1 MNNYLSRIATKT
13 IMKLTPKTSQL
24 ETLSM
29 SLQLKSVQT
38 SNEAFFLVSHKP
50 QTSLNLSSFIPKLY
64 VYQVTIASGYPISN
78 RPSSSEKLIS
88 T

>member
-29 SLQLKSVQT
+29 ILQLKSVQT
-38 SNEAFFLVSHKP
+38 SNEAFS
-50 QTSLNLSSFIPKLY
+50 LSSYNL
-64 VYQVTIASGYPISN
+64 QLN
-78 RPSSSEKLIS
+78 RYYLHLLFPMIHVRHNITVLDHP